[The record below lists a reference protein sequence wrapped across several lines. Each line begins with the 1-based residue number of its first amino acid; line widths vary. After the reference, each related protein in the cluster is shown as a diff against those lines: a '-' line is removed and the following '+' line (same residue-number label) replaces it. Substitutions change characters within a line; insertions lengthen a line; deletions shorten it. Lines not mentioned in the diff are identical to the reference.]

1 VNPAYAPRKGL
12 LDDIRPP
19 YGRTQPQLMSSIT
32 LPKVAGT
39 PKRGRLHNRVMQRES
54 TLGYALLVPTMLML
68 LVFLAWPFL
77 WGIWLSVSNA
87 EIGNDSSH
95 FVGIGNFVYNLS
107 DTIFV
112 QSFWNTMAYTAI
124 TTVFKF
130 GLGMSM
136 ALLLNQV
143 FPLQRFA
150 RAALLLPWII
160 PSVLSTLA
168 WRWMFDPTFSILN
181 WVLMHSIHS
190 GGVNWL
196 GTTNTALASIFIV
209 NIWRGAPFYGISLL
223 AGLQTIPPDLYE
235 AARVDGASRWQQF
248 REITLPL
255 LRPVLLV
262 VLIALHHPDLRRLP
276 AALRAHPWG
285 ALQLDQRARDLGL
298 QHRRPRRQHRPRRR
312 HLPGAVPS
320 ARHRDHRGP
329 GLTPEQGVS
338 RWR

>member
-1 VNPAYAPRKGL
+1 
-12 LDDIRPP
+12 
-19 YGRTQPQLMSSIT
+19 MSSVT
-32 LPKVAGT
+32 LPKVAQT
-39 PKRGRLHNRVMQRES
+39 PKRGRRLQHRLMQRES
-54 TLGYALLVPTMLML
+54 TLGYALLVPTMVML
-68 LVFLAWPFL
+68 LVFLAWPFF

-87 EIGNDSSH
+87 EIGNDQTH
-95 FVGIGNFVYNLS
+95 FVGLGNFIYNLS

-112 QSFWNTMAYTAI
+112 QSFWNTMAYTAV

-168 WRWMFDPTFSILN
+168 WRWMFDPTFSVLN
-181 WVLMHSIHS
+181 WVLVHSFHT

-262 VLIALHHPDLRRLP
+262 VLMLSTILTFADFQLPYVLTRGAPYNSTNVLATWAFNIGVPGGSIGIGAAISLVLFPLLAIAITAVLVSLR
-276 AALRAHPWG
+276 
-285 ALQLDQRARDLGL
+285 
-298 QHRRPRRQHRPRRR
+298 
-312 HLPGAVPS
+312 S
-320 ARHRDHRGP
+320 K
-329 GLTPEQGVS
+329 E
-338 RWR
+338 

>member
-1 VNPAYAPRKGL
+1 
-12 LDDIRPP
+12 
-19 YGRTQPQLMSSIT
+19 MSSVT
-32 LPKVAGT
+32 LPKVGGE
-39 PKRGRLHNRVMQRES
+39 PNRLPLYRRLLHREAS
-54 TLGYALLVPTMLML
+54 LGYVLLVPTMLML
-68 LVFLAWPFL
+68 LVFLAFPFV
-77 WGIWLSVSNA
+77 WGVWLSMSSA
-87 EIGNDSSH
+87 EIGSDGH
-95 FVGIGNFVYNLS
+95 FVGLGNFIYNLS
-107 DTIFV
+107 DSIFV
-112 QSFWNTMAYTAI
+112 QSFWNTMVYTAV

-168 WRWMFDPTFSILN
+168 WRWMFDPTFSVLN
-181 WVLMHSIHS
+181 WVLIHS
-190 GGVNWL
+190 LHSNGVNWL

-209 NIWRGAPFYGISLL
+209 NVWRGAPFYGISLL

-262 VLIALHHPDLRRLP
+262 VLMLSTILTFADFQLPYVLTRGAPYNSTNVLATWAFNIGVPGGSIGIGAAISLVLFPLLVVAITAVLVSLRS
-276 AALRAHPWG
+276 
-285 ALQLDQRARDLGL
+285 RD
-298 QHRRPRRQHRPRRR
+298 
-312 HLPGAVPS
+312 
-320 ARHRDHRGP
+320 
-329 GLTPEQGVS
+329 
-338 RWR
+338 

>member
-1 VNPAYAPRKGL
+1 
-12 LDDIRPP
+12 
-19 YGRTQPQLMSSIT
+19 MSSVT
-32 LPKVAGT
+32 LPKVEG
-39 PKRGRLHNRVMQRES
+39 GRKKGRPHNRLLQRES
-54 TLGYALLVPTMLML
+54 TLGYGLLVPTMVML
-68 LVFLAWPFL
+68 LVFLAWPFF
-77 WGIWLSVSNA
+77 WGIWLSLSSA
-87 EIGNDSSH
+87 EIGDPGH
-95 FVGIGNFVYNLS
+95 FVGFGNFVYNLS
-107 DTIFV
+107 DSIFV

-168 WRWMFDPTFSILN
+168 WRWMFDPTFSVLN
-181 WVLMHSIHS
+181 WLLVNSFHSN
-190 GGVNWL
+190 GVNWL

-248 REITLPL
+248 REITFPL

-262 VLIALHHPDLRRLP
+262 VLMLSTILTFADFQLPYVLTRGAPYNSTNVLATWAFNIGVPGGSIGIGAAISLVLFPLLAIAITAVLVSLR
-276 AALRAHPWG
+276 
-285 ALQLDQRARDLGL
+285 
-298 QHRRPRRQHRPRRR
+298 
-312 HLPGAVPS
+312 S
-320 ARHRDHRGP
+320 K
-329 GLTPEQGVS
+329 E
-338 RWR
+338 

>member
-262 VLIALHHPDLRRLP
+262 VLMLSTILTFADFQLPYVLTRGAPYNSTNVLATWAFNIGVPGGSIGLGAAISLVLFPLLAIAITGVLVSLR
-276 AALRAHPWG
+276 
-285 ALQLDQRARDLGL
+285 
-298 QHRRPRRQHRPRRR
+298 
-312 HLPGAVPS
+312 S
-320 ARHRDHRGP
+320 K
-329 GLTPEQGVS
+329 E
-338 RWR
+338 

>member
-1 VNPAYAPRKGL
+1 
-12 LDDIRPP
+12 
-19 YGRTQPQLMSSIT
+19 MSSVT
-32 LPKVAGT
+32 LPKVEGAR
-39 PKRGRLHNRVMQRES
+39 KRGRTQHSLLERES
-54 TLGYALLVPTMLML
+54 TLGYGLLVPTMVML

-77 WGIWLSVSNA
+77 WGIWLSMSSA
-87 EIGNDSSH
+87 EIGDAGH
-95 FVGIGNFVYNLS
+95 FVGFGNFVYNLS
-107 DTIFV
+107 DSIFV

-130 GLGMSM
+130 ALGMSM

-168 WRWMFDPTFSILN
+168 WRWMFDPTFSVLN
-181 WVLMHSIHS
+181 WVLIHS
-190 GGVNWL
+190 FHSSGVNWL

-262 VLIALHHPDLRRLP
+262 VLMLSTILTFADFQLPYVLTRGAPYNSTNVLATWAFTTGVPGGYISIGAAISLVLFPLLAVAITAVLVSLR
-276 AALRAHPWG
+276 
-285 ALQLDQRARDLGL
+285 
-298 QHRRPRRQHRPRRR
+298 
-312 HLPGAVPS
+312 S
-320 ARHRDHRGP
+320 K
-329 GLTPEQGVS
+329 E
-338 RWR
+338 

>member
-1 VNPAYAPRKGL
+1 
-12 LDDIRPP
+12 
-19 YGRTQPQLMSSIT
+19 MSSAT

-39 PKRGRLHNRVMQRES
+39 EKRGRGQYRLLQRES

-68 LVFLAWPFL
+68 LVFLAWPFF
-77 WGIWLSVSNA
+77 WGIWLSMSNA
-87 EIGNDSSH
+87 EIGNDQSH
-95 FVGIGNFVYNLS
+95 FVGLGNFIYNLQ

-124 TTVFKF
+124 TTVFKL

-168 WRWMFDPTFSILN
+168 WRWMFDPTFSVLN
-181 WVLMHSIHS
+181 WVLVHSFHT

-262 VLIALHHPDLRRLP
+262 VLMLSTILTFADFQLPYVLTRGAPYNSTNVLATWAFNIGVPGGSIGIGAAISLVLFPLLAIAITAVLVSLR
-276 AALRAHPWG
+276 
-285 ALQLDQRARDLGL
+285 
-298 QHRRPRRQHRPRRR
+298 
-312 HLPGAVPS
+312 S
-320 ARHRDHRGP
+320 K
-329 GLTPEQGVS
+329 E
-338 RWR
+338 

>member
-1 VNPAYAPRKGL
+1 
-12 LDDIRPP
+12 
-19 YGRTQPQLMSSIT
+19 MSSVT
-32 LPKVAGT
+32 LPKVAPT
-39 PKRGRLHNRVMQRES
+39 QKRERLHHRLLQRES

-77 WGIWLSVSNA
+77 WGIWLSMSNA
-87 EIGNDSSH
+87 EIGNDQTH
-95 FVGIGNFVYNLS
+95 FVGLGNFIYNLQ

-168 WRWMFDPTFSILN
+168 WRWMFDPTFSVLN
-181 WVLMHSIHS
+181 WVLIHS
-190 GGVNWL
+190 FHSSGVNWL

-262 VLIALHHPDLRRLP
+262 VLMLSTILTFADFQLPYVLTRGAPYNSTNVLATWAFNIGVPGGSIGIGAAISLVLFPLLAIAITAVLVSLR
-276 AALRAHPWG
+276 
-285 ALQLDQRARDLGL
+285 
-298 QHRRPRRQHRPRRR
+298 
-312 HLPGAVPS
+312 S
-320 ARHRDHRGP
+320 K
-329 GLTPEQGVS
+329 E
-338 RWR
+338 

>member
-1 VNPAYAPRKGL
+1 
-12 LDDIRPP
+12 
-19 YGRTQPQLMSSIT
+19 MSSIT

-39 PKRGRLHNRVMQRES
+39 PKRGRLHNRVLQRES

-107 DTIFV
+107 DRIFV

-181 WVLMHSIHS
+181 WVLMHSFHT

-262 VLIALHHPDLRRLP
+262 VLMLSTILTFADFQLPYVLTRGAPYNSTNVLATWAFNIGVPGGSIGLGAAISLVLFPLLAVAITGVLVSLR
-276 AALRAHPWG
+276 
-285 ALQLDQRARDLGL
+285 
-298 QHRRPRRQHRPRRR
+298 
-312 HLPGAVPS
+312 S
-320 ARHRDHRGP
+320 K
-329 GLTPEQGVS
+329 E
-338 RWR
+338 

>member
-1 VNPAYAPRKGL
+1 
-12 LDDIRPP
+12 
-19 YGRTQPQLMSSIT
+19 MSSVT
-32 LPKVAGT
+32 LPKVAQT
-39 PKRGRLHNRVMQRES
+39 PKRGRRLQHRLLQRES

-68 LVFLAWPFL
+68 LVFLAWPFF
-77 WGIWLSVSNA
+77 WGIWLSVSSA
-87 EIGNDSSH
+87 EIGNDQTH
-95 FVGIGNFVYNLS
+95 FVGLGNFIYNLQ

-112 QSFWNTMAYTAI
+112 QSFWNTMAYTAV

-168 WRWMFDPTFSILN
+168 WRWMFDPTFSVLN
-181 WVLMHSIHS
+181 WVLIHS
-190 GGVNWL
+190 FHSSGVNWL

-248 REITLPL
+248 REITCPL
-255 LRPVLLV
+255 LRPVRLV
-262 VLIALHHPDLRRLP
+262 VLMLSTILTFADFQLPYVLTRGAPYNSTNVLATWAFNIGVPGGSIGIGAAISLVLFPLLAIAITAVLVSLR
-276 AALRAHPWG
+276 
-285 ALQLDQRARDLGL
+285 
-298 QHRRPRRQHRPRRR
+298 
-312 HLPGAVPS
+312 S
-320 ARHRDHRGP
+320 K
-329 GLTPEQGVS
+329 E
-338 RWR
+338 

>member
-1 VNPAYAPRKGL
+1 
-12 LDDIRPP
+12 
-19 YGRTQPQLMSSIT
+19 MSSVT
-32 LPKVAGT
+32 LPKVAQT
-39 PKRGRLHNRVMQRES
+39 PKRGRLQHRLMQRES

-68 LVFLAWPFL
+68 LVFLAWPFF
-77 WGIWLSVSNA
+77 WGIWLSVSSA
-87 EIGNDSSH
+87 EIGNDQTH
-95 FVGIGNFVYNLS
+95 FVGLGNFIYNLS

-112 QSFWNTMAYTAI
+112 QSFWNTMAYTAV

-168 WRWMFDPTFSILN
+168 WRWMFDPTFSVLN
-181 WVLMHSIHS
+181 WVLIHS
-190 GGVNWL
+190 FHTGGVNWL

-262 VLIALHHPDLRRLP
+262 VLMLSTILTFADFQLPYVLTRGAPYNSTNVLATWAFNIGVPGGSIGIGAAISLVLFPLLAIAITAVLVSLR
-276 AALRAHPWG
+276 
-285 ALQLDQRARDLGL
+285 
-298 QHRRPRRQHRPRRR
+298 
-312 HLPGAVPS
+312 S
-320 ARHRDHRGP
+320 K
-329 GLTPEQGVS
+329 E
-338 RWR
+338 